1 MLRVLAR
8 VVENFVVEDA
18 ILLGW
23 LLFRW
28 SIAIQALV
36 SATIAGILNAALVS
50 CVVIDLLLE
59 V

>member
-1 MLRVLAR
+1 MAR

-28 SIAIQALV
+28 SIAVQALV
-36 SATIAGILNAALVS
+36 TATIASILNAALVS